1 MRTVEEF
8 TKIVRE
14 ENQKHNEELLKL
26 DPARLIARAWG
37 IAKWQA
43 IYDYMEGK
51 VIPYL
56 EDGEEIFE
64 DFLTLEIDNPIATIH
79 EYELNYDE
87 AQWTTW
93 DNLDDLVREMFV
105 EIKIKT
111 TKK

>member
-14 ENQKHNEELLKL
+14 ENQKHNEDLLNL
-26 DPARLIARAWG
+26 SPATLIARAWE
-37 IAKWQA
+37 IAEWQA

-56 EDGEEIFE
+56 EYGEEMFE
-64 DFLTLEIDNPIATIH
+64 EFLTLEINNPIATIY

-87 AQWTTW
+87 VQWTNW
-93 DNLDDLVREMFV
+93 DNLDDVVCEMFRA
-105 EIKIKT
+105 IKNQNN
-111 TKK
+111 

>member
-14 ENQKHNEELLKL
+14 VNREYNERLLNMS
-26 DPARLIARAWG
+26 PATLIDRAWE
-37 IAKWQA
+37 IAEWQA

-64 DFLTLEIDNPIATIH
+64 EFLTLEINNPIATIY

-87 AQWTTW
+87 AQWTNW
-93 DNLDDLVREMFV
+93 DNLDDVVCKMFRA
-105 EIKIKT
+105 IKNQNN
-111 TKK
+111 

>member
-14 ENQKHNEELLKL
+14 ENQKYNEELLNL
-26 DPARLIARAWG
+26 SPARLINRAWE

-43 IYDYMEGK
+43 IYDYIMER

-56 EDGEEIFE
+56 ETEEDGFE
-64 DFLTLEIDNPIATIH
+64 GFLTLEINNPITEIY

-87 AQWTTW
+87 PQWTNW
-93 DNLDDLVREMFV
+93 DNMDDVVFEMFRT
-105 EIKIKT
+105 IKNQNN
-111 TKK
+111 

>member
-14 ENQKHNEELLKL
+14 ENREHNERLLNMS
-26 DPARLIARAWG
+26 PATLIDRAWE

-56 EDGEEIFE
+56 ETEEEGFKE
-64 DFLTLEIDNPIATIH
+64 FLTLEVDDPIAAIYDF
-79 EYELNYDE
+79 EFDYDE
-87 AQWTTW
+87 PQWTTW
-93 DNLDDLVREMFV
+93 DRLDNVVLDMIEEM
-105 EIKIKT
+105 KN
-111 TKK
+111 

>member
-1 MRTVEEF
+1 MRTIEEF
-8 TKIVRE
+8 TKIVE
-14 ENQKHNEELLKL
+14 KENQKHNEELLKL
-26 DPARLIARAWG
+26 DPARLIVRARG

-56 EDGEEIFE
+56 ENGEEMFE
-64 DFLTLEIDNPIATIH
+64 KFLTLEIDNPITTIYR
-79 EYELNYDE
+79 YELEYDE
-87 AQWTTW
+87 PQWMNW